1 MLDFFSFT
9 SGVSSSYSPPPKI
22 QRPKTVSISGVV
34 RLYNASFQKLW
45 GDWYESAIVGSFGWE
60 RVELGCWGGGGGQA
74 IVSAAKN
81 KFFGIFLEHLCRI

>member
-22 QRPKTVSISGVV
+22 QRPKTVSTVGVV

-45 GDWYESAIVGSFGWE
+45 GDWCKTGIVGSFRW
-60 RVELGCWGGGGGQA
+60 RGGGGKG
-74 IVSAAKN
+74 VGGKPSSPLPK
-81 KFFGIFLEHLCRI
+81 R

>member
-34 RLYNASFQKLW
+34 RLYKTMGRLVRVRDC
-45 GDWYESAIVGSFGWE
+45 GIVCVGEGGV
-60 RVELGCWGGGGGQA
+60 RVLGGGEGQA